1 MKDSNSVP
9 LIFEC
14 TYLQTVLTKYVLLF
28 REVSVQICD
37 EPDIVTKGDTNSSDD
52 NDEEDEKEG
61 SAE

>member
-1 MKDSNSVP
+1 M
-9 LIFEC
+9 
-14 TYLQTVLTKYVLLF
+14 LTKYVLLF

-52 NDEEDEKEG
+52 NDEEDKKEE